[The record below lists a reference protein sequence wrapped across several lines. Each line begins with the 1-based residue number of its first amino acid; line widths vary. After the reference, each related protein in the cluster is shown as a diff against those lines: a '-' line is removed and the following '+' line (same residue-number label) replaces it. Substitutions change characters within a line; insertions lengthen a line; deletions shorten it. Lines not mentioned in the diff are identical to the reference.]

1 MDEFIPTFLPDEDV
15 GWELVPRTKQV
26 GGDHYSRH
34 TIQPFDII
42 DEYGLNFYEGNAVK
56 YILRRKDDTD
66 RLTDLEKAKHYIE
79 VLIQKEHIKRGIPAP
94 EREA

>member
-42 DEYGLNFYEGNAVK
+42 DEYDLDFYEGNALK
-56 YILRRKDDTD
+56 YLLRRKDN
-66 RLTDLEKAKHYIE
+66 RIQDLEKAKHYIE
-79 VLIQKEHIKRGIPAP
+79 KCIEKERVYGG
-94 EREA
+94 RESSS